1 MNRWQIQLPARAL
14 DNTVFV
20 LGINNV
26 KEGAGGCSKMV
37 SPAGDVIAE
46 APSEEETALVCEID
60 LSEIARVRKKIP
72 YLKEYDCALLPG
84 GQNVLS

>member
-1 MNRWQIQLPARAL
+1 
-14 DNTVFV
+14 
-20 LGINNV
+20 
-26 KEGAGGCSKMV
+26 MV